1 MMMPLFQISP
11 HALRFTPY
19 ARPMFA
25 PFFGVPDADHAWL
38 QGQGGG
44 LQDEISRIDRVRE
57 SALNMEDLSVDN
69 G

>member
-1 MMMPLFQISP
+1 M
-11 HALRFTPY
+11 PY
-19 ARPMFA
+19 APCTIRVSGEPET
-25 PFFGVPDADHAWL
+25 DHAWL

-44 LQDEISRIDRVRE
+44 FQDEISRIDRVRE